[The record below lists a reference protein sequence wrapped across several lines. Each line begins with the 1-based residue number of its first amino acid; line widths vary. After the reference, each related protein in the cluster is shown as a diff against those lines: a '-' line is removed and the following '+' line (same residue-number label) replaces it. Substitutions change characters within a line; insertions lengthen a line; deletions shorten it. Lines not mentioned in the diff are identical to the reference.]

1 MPPKLAKQ
9 IIEQEEQKIFKEF
22 EEMGY
27 EIEQGIIM
35 GLNQVRIE
43 NDWLEIVIYKTEKTY
58 RVWRG
63 AVSMKVH
70 QLLHKLFELWGWFNE

>member
-1 MPPKLAKQ
+1 MNKEIK
-9 IIEQEEQKIFKEF
+9 IEEEQKILKKF
-22 EEMGY
+22 EKMGY

-63 AVSMKVH
+63 AVSMKEH
-70 QLLHKLFELWGWFNE
+70 QLLHKLFELWGWFDE